1 MKKQLKTTSI
11 YTLDSMMTT
20 DSTTDKTMKAN
31 TTPQRSTPDYYKGDY
46 LDLEA
51 FDVVMDFA
59 RDSYNIGVAIA
70 YLLRAGKKLDN
81 PKAQDIQKA
90 IDHLKVEL
98 QYERDYPQTTEDH
111 IAE

>member
-20 DSTTDKTMKAN
+20 DSITDKTMKAN
-31 TTPQRSTPDYYKGDY
+31 TTHQRSTPDYYKGDY

-98 QYERDYPQTTEDH
+98 QYERDYPQTTQDH